1 MRGRWFLTACIFVL
15 LAAAAA
21 LISSKLP
28 GRPADAP
35 VSQAVTAAPAPST
48 AMEEADPLEDFR
60 TEREQLR
67 SMQTAQLND
76 IIHDG
81 ETDSQTRAL
90 AQRTLIDLMAWSEQ
104 ETTIEGVLRARRL
117 RRLRGHHPRGHGQR
131 PRARRGPHAAG
142 NGGHLELVLAGNG
155 RGQRQCQ
162 DHSNKLKQTICQRR
176 DFCYNGTR

>member
-1 MRGRWFLTACIFVL
+1 ML

-35 VSQAVTAAPAPST
+35 VSETVTAAPQPSAAP
-48 AMEEADPLEDFR
+48 EETDPLEDFR

-90 AQRTLIDLMAWSEQ
+90 AQRTLIDLMAWAEQ
-104 ETTIEGVLRARRL
+104 ETTIEGVLRARGYEDCVATIHEDTANIL
-117 RRLRGHHPRGHGQR
+117 V
-131 PRARRGPHAAG
+131 RAEALIRQETAVI
-142 NGGHLELVLAGNG
+142 LELVLRETDVDSGNVKIIPI
-155 RGQRQCQ
+155 
-162 DHSNKLKQTICQRR
+162 N
-176 DFCYNGTR
+176 

>member
-1 MRGRWFLTACIFVL
+1 ML

-35 VSQAVTAAPAPST
+35 VSETVTAAPQPSAAP
-48 AMEEADPLEDFR
+48 EEADPLEDFR

-104 ETTIEGVLRARRL
+104 ETTIEGVLRARGYADCVATIHEDTANVL
-117 RRLRGHHPRGHGQR
+117 V
-131 PRARRGPHAAG
+131 RAEALTRQETAVI
-142 NGGHLELVLAGNG
+142 LELVLRETDVDSGNVKIIPI
-155 RGQRQCQ
+155 
-162 DHSNKLKQTICQRR
+162 N
-176 DFCYNGTR
+176 

>member
-35 VSQAVTAAPAPST
+35 VSKAVTASPPPSVAP
-48 AMEEADPLEDFR
+48 EEADPLEAFR
-60 TEREQLR
+60 LEREQLR

-104 ETTIEGVLRARRL
+104 ETTIEGVLRARGYADCVATIHEDTANVL
-117 RRLRGHHPRGHGQR
+117 V
-131 PRARRGPHAAG
+131 RAEALTRQETAVI
-142 NGGHLELVLAGNG
+142 LELVLRETDVDSGNVKIIPI
-155 RGQRQCQ
+155 
-162 DHSNKLKQTICQRR
+162 N
-176 DFCYNGTR
+176 

>member
-21 LISSKLP
+21 LVSSKL
-28 GRPADAP
+28 DWP
-35 VSQAVTAAPAPST
+35 VALMTSRRAVTASPPPSVAP
-48 AMEEADPLEDFR
+48 EEADPLEAFR

-104 ETTIEGVLRARRL
+104 ETTIEGVLRARGYADCVATIHEDTANVL
-117 RRLRGHHPRGHGQR
+117 V
-131 PRARRGPHAAG
+131 RAEALTRQETAVI
-142 NGGHLELVLAGNG
+142 LELVLRETDVDSGNVKIIPI
-155 RGQRQCQ
+155 
-162 DHSNKLKQTICQRR
+162 N
-176 DFCYNGTR
+176 

>member
-35 VSQAVTAAPAPST
+35 VSQAVTASPAPST
-48 AMEEADPLEDFR
+48 AMEETDPLEDFR

-104 ETTIEGVLRARRL
+104 ETTIEGVLRARGYADCVATIHEDTANVL
-117 RRLRGHHPRGHGQR
+117 V
-131 PRARRGPHAAG
+131 RAEALTRQETAVI
-142 NGGHLELVLAGNG
+142 LELVLRETDVDSGNVKIIPI
-155 RGQRQCQ
+155 
-162 DHSNKLKQTICQRR
+162 N
-176 DFCYNGTR
+176 